1 MSYPNG
7 IIQMLEGSSVE
18 GVLPRSSISS
28 LKDEGIVRAPT
39 ARFWMGLV
47 VQRDTAPDSREIR
60 GPLEWLLMPWAD
72 RQNISMVRI
81 PRKVNTL
88 ELGPGSRQTAW
99 GIMGKGP

>member
-1 MSYPNG
+1 
-7 IIQMLEGSSVE
+7 MLEGSRVE

-28 LKDEGIVRAPT
+28 LKDEGIMRAPT
-39 ARFWMGLV
+39 AGFWMGLV
-47 VQRDTAPDSREIR
+47 VQRDTEPDSREIR

-72 RQNISMVRI
+72 RQSISMVGI

-88 ELGPGSRQTAW
+88 EPKTGSRQTGW